1 MLQTITEVVLNSKVN
16 NIEKS
21 IIKKVPSKDELRAY
35 LKSMIY
41 FDNLGDDSYGL
52 NMGCSVSKVYQFICK
67 NYFQEYFVDGS
78 IDTFLDGSAIGRY
91 RKVIELLDSLSD
103 DDIKFILIQNNVYP
117 KFIYGIRND
126 EGLDNY
132 FGHGYTNVL
141 EIDYRNSAVLFE
153 CYMSELKELANKD
166 VSISSTC
173 REIKLLQDNKFV
185 LRYLNHGPY
194 LVFDFNGRYV
204 EEEQD
209 YMSRKIEIK
218 YA

>member
-41 FDNLGDDSYGL
+41 FDNLGNDSYGL
-52 NMGCSVSKVYQFICK
+52 NMGCSIAKTYQFICK
-67 NYFQEYFVDGS
+67 NYFNEYFVEGP
-78 IDTFLDGSAIGRY
+78 IDTFMDGSAIGRY
-91 RKVIELLDSLSD
+91 DKIIKLIEYLSD
-103 DDIKFILIQNNVYP
+103 DDIKFILVENNVYP
-117 KFIYGIRND
+117 EFIYGIRND
-126 EGLDNY
+126 EGHDNY

-141 EIDYRNSAVLFE
+141 EIDYRNSAVMFE
-153 CYMSELKELANKD
+153 CYMSELQELANKD
-166 VSISSTC
+166 VSISKTC

-185 LRYLNHGPY
+185 LRYLDHSPY

-204 EEEQD
+204 EEEED
-209 YMSRKIEIK
+209 YMSRKMEIK

>member
-67 NYFQEYFVDGS
+67 NYFQEYFVEGS
-78 IDTFLDGSAIGRY
+78 IDTIMDGRAMGRY
-91 RKVIELLDSLSD
+91 GKVVELLDSLSD
-103 DDIKFILIQNNVYP
+103 VDIEFILIQNNVYP
-117 KFIYGIRND
+117 MFLYGIRHD
-126 EGLDNY
+126 DGVENY
-132 FGHGYTNVL
+132 FGYGYTKVL
-141 EIDYRNSAVLFE
+141 NIDYRNSAVLFE
-153 CYMSELKELANKD
+153 CYMSELQELANKD
-166 VSISSTC
+166 ESISSTC

-185 LRYLNHGPY
+185 LRYLDHSPY

-204 EEEQD
+204 EEEED
-209 YMSRKIEIK
+209 YMSRKMEIK

>member
-21 IIKKVPSKDELRAY
+21 IIKKVPSKDELRVY

-67 NYFQEYFVDGS
+67 NYFQEYFVEGS
-78 IDTFLDGSAIGRY
+78 IDTIMDGRAMGRY
-91 RKVIELLDSLSD
+91 DKVVELLDTLSD
-103 DDIKFILIQNNVYP
+103 ADIEFILTQNNVYP
-117 KFIYGIRND
+117 MSLYGIRND
-126 EGLDNY
+126 DGVENY
-132 FGHGYTNVL
+132 FGYGYTKVL
-141 EIDYRNSAVLFE
+141 NIDYRNSAVLFE
-153 CYMSELKELANKD
+153 CFMSELQELANKD
-166 VSISSTC
+166 ESISSTC
-173 REIKLLQDNKFV
+173 REIKLLQDNRFV
-185 LRYLNHGPY
+185 LRYLDHSPY

-204 EEEQD
+204 EEEED